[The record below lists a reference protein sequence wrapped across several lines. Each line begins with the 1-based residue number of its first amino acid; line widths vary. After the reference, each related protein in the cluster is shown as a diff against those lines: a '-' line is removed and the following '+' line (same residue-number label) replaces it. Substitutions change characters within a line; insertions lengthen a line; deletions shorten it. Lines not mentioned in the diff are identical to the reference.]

1 MVAVPL
7 LALHVAC
14 VILMVEVMTGGC
26 VMLKVCVI
34 VHPAGP
40 EVIVQ
45 VYVPAHNPLAV
56 EPVPPEGAHA

>member
-14 VILMVEVMTGGC
+14 VMLMVDVMAGAC
-26 VMLKVCVI
+26 VMVNVRVI

-40 EVIVQ
+40 DPMVQ
-45 VYVPAHNPLAV
+45 VYTPAHNPVAV
-56 EPVPPEGAHA
+56 AVP